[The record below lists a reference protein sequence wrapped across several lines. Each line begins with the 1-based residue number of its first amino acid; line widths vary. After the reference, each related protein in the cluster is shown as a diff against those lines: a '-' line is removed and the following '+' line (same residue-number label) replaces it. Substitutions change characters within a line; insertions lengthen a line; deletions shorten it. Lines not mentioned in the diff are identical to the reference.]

1 MINVL
6 HTMEDQPSQKLPGPQ
21 DDSPVM
27 KNADYIRFRTNES
40 QSIDLVQK
48 GNSLNKIKVLDLQS
62 VQNAQNLSKLVSIKS
77 QLDASY
83 QTHLSPSQKP
93 PSVWDQMANHDA

>member
-1 MINVL
+1 
-6 HTMEDQPSQKLPGPQ
+6 
-21 DDSPVM
+21 M

-40 QSIDLVQK
+40 QSIDLMQK

-62 VQNAQNLSKLVSIKS
+62 VQNAQNLSKLVSMKS

-83 QTHLSPSQKP
+83 HTTNMSPSQKP

>member
-1 MINVL
+1 
-6 HTMEDQPSQKLPGPQ
+6 
-21 DDSPVM
+21 M

-40 QSIDLVQK
+40 QSIDLMQK

-62 VQNAQNLSKLVSIKS
+62 VQNAQNLSKLVSMKS

-83 QTHLSPSQKP
+83 QTTNMSPSQKP